1 MKLMDYCSGYTY
13 DTFTADIKLVEA
25 CVFNL
30 GQLGEL
36 CRIVDDAFAAAH
48 PEIPWREMYG
58 LRNRIVHDYEGV
70 NLRLVWE
77 IISEDIPALKDT
89 LEKLKVYSTS
99 DPNGRGRL
107 KGNYSDEHDNRKRSH
122 DRRG

>member
-1 MKLMDYCSGYTY
+1 MRNEIILQKMYRYTEKLICYCAGYTY
-13 DTFTADIKLVEA
+13 DSFAEDTKLVEA

-30 GQLGEL
+30 SQLGDL
-36 CRIVDDAFAAAH
+36 CRIADSSFIQAH

-77 IISEDIPALKDT
+77 IISEDIPELKKT
-89 LEKLKVYSTS
+89 LQ
-99 DPNGRGRL
+99 NFI
-107 KGNYSDEHDNRKRSH
+107 
-122 DRRG
+122 

>member
-1 MKLMDYCSGYTY
+1 MRNEIILQKMYRYTEKLIRYCAGYTY
-13 DTFTADIKLVEA
+13 DSFAEDTKLVEA

-30 GQLGEL
+30 SQLGEL
-36 CRIVDDAFAAAH
+36 CRIADSSFIQTH

-77 IISEDIPALKDT
+77 IISEDIPELKKT
-89 LEKLKVYSTS
+89 LQNLT
-99 DPNGRGRL
+99 
-107 KGNYSDEHDNRKRSH
+107 
-122 DRRG
+122 

>member
-1 MKLMDYCSGYTY
+1 MRNEIILQKMHQYSEKLIAYCKSYTY
-13 DTFTADIKLVEA
+13 DTFIADMKTVEA

-30 GQLGEL
+30 SQLGEL
-36 CRIVDDAFAAAH
+36 CRSVDVSFSPAH

-77 IISEDIPALKDT
+77 IISEDIPELRDALGKMI
-89 LEKLKVYSTS
+89 
-99 DPNGRGRL
+99 
-107 KGNYSDEHDNRKRSH
+107 
-122 DRRG
+122 